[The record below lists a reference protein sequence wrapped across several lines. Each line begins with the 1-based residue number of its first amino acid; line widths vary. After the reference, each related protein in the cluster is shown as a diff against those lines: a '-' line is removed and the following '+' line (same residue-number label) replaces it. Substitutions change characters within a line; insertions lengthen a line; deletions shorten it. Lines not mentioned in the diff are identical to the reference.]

1 MTPTEKKF
9 QKKVLRE
16 YFDNHISEPKAF
28 KNVVKFA
35 TKYELGYTF
44 IETIKDDYEN
54 DLPF

>member
-1 MTPTEKKF
+1 MTKIEKEF
-9 QKKVLRE
+9 LKKVFRE